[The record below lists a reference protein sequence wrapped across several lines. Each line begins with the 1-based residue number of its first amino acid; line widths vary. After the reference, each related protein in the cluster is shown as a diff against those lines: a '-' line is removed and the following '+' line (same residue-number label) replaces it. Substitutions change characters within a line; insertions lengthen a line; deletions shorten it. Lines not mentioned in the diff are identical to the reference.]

1 MKRQRVLIESIRYI
15 TGNQGSVKIKGKPE
29 EVKAFQNVLNASK
42 KLYENLQREDVRLS
56 DIEKLV
62 ADKNRAAKHFVRLL
76 VDLGRSN
83 RSFLYEI
90 SS

>member
-29 EVKAFQNVLNASK
+29 EVKAFQKVLNASK

-62 ADKNRAAKHFVRLL
+62 ADKNRAAKAFRKIT
-76 VDLGRSN
+76 GRSWP
-83 RSFLYEI
+83 L
-90 SS
+90 